1 MLIIYHYKLNSVKYK
16 GENFMKNLNNMF
28 KPESVAVIG
37 ASNTPGKV
45 GYIIVDNLI
54 NDGFE
59 GKIYPVNPKGGEI
72 LGKQAYKNIKDI
84 PEKVDLAIITIPSVF
99 VNDTV
104 KDCGEV
110 SVENMVV
117 ITAGFKE
124 VGEEGAKLEAELTE
138 LGEKYGINIIGPN
151 SLGITDSHTPLNG
164 SFSQMMPPKGNIAF
178 ISQSGAMMVAIIDWS
193 ITSGIGFSKVIS
205 LGNKAGVNEIEL
217 LQYLAEDDETN
228 VIICYLESISDDEDF
243 IRTMRETAVKKPI
256 IILKSGSSSAGAEAA
271 SSHTGALAG
280 SDLAFDTAFGQSGIM
295 RVETMA
301 ELFDLGLAFSKA
313 PLPQGSN
320 VAIITN
326 AGGGGVL
333 TVDAMEKV
341 GLDLVKFD
349 EETTARLK
357 ECIPDEGS
365 ANNPI
370 DVLGDSPVHRYQ
382 ESLDI
387 VLHDEQVDSL
397 IIMVCPT
404 ASADPDGIA
413 QAILDGRKDSKKPI
427 IVVNMGGP
435 TFENAN
441 ELLRENNIPTY
452 VFPETAVH
460 ALSAMTNYAKLED
473 RKYDDI
479 VENITDVD
487 KNAVKEIFDKVISDG
502 RDTLLG
508 SEAYAVAEAYGI
520 SAAPIKLSTSAD
532 EAAELAEEM
541 EFPVVLKIASDKI
554 LHKSDIGGVKVGISS
569 VDEAKEAYD
578 EIIANAKK
586 AHPDIVPDGVEVQK
600 MMESGQEVIVGM
612 IKDKQFGPMIA
623 FGMGGIYVN
632 LIEDV
637 SFKLA
642 KGLSS
647 QEIDEQ
653 IEATK
658 VSQLLKGYRGEA
670 ACDIDEVKEAIK
682 RVARLTLDFP
692 EISELDINPIFVY
705 ENGSS
710 ALDIKIKL

>member
-1 MLIIYHYKLNSVKYK
+1 MKDLNK
-16 GENFMKNLNNMF
+16 MF
-28 KPESVAVIG
+28 KPESVAVMG
-37 ASNTPGKV
+37 ASNQPGKV

-72 LGKQAYKNIKDI
+72 LGKQAYANIKDI

-99 VNDTV
+99 VNETV
-104 KDCGEV
+104 KDCGEAGV
-110 SVENMVV
+110 KNMVV

-124 VGEEGAKLEAELTE
+124 IGGEGVKLEEELTA
-138 LGEKYGINIIGPN
+138 LGKKYNINIIGPN

-193 ITSGIGFSKVIS
+193 VTSGIGFSKVIS

-228 VIICYLESISDDEDF
+228 VIICYLESISENDDF
-243 IRTMRETAVKKPI
+243 VRTMRETAVKKPI

-271 SSHTGALAG
+271 SSHAGALAG
-280 SDLAFDTAFGQSGIM
+280 SDLAFDTAFKQSGIM

-313 PLPQGSN
+313 PLPEGSN

-333 TVDAMEKV
+333 TVDAMEKA

-349 EETTARLK
+349 EETTAKLK
-357 ECIPDEGS
+357 GCIPEEGS

-370 DVLGDSPVHRYQ
+370 DVLGDAPVQRYQ

-387 VLHDEQVDSL
+387 VLHDELVDSL
-397 IIMVCPT
+397 IVMVCPT

-413 QAILDGRKDSKKPI
+413 QAILNGRKESKKPI

-435 TFENAN
+435 SFEDAN
-441 ELLRENNIPTY
+441 ELLRENGIPTY
-452 VFPETAVH
+452 VFPETAVY
-460 ALSAMTNYAKLED
+460 ALSAMTKFAKLGD
-473 RKYDDI
+473 KKYDNVVDKI
-479 VENITDVD
+479 ADVD
-487 KNAVKEIFDKVISDG
+487 KDAVQAIFEKVKADG

-532 EAAELAEEM
+532 EAAKLAEEM

-569 VDEAKEAYD
+569 AEEAKETYE

-600 MMESGQEVIVGM
+600 MMDSGEEVIVGM
-612 IKDKQFGPMIA
+612 IRDKQFGPMIA

-647 QEIDEQ
+647 EEIEEQ
-653 IEATK
+653 IDSTK
-658 VSQLLKGYRGEA
+658 VSKLLEGYRGEA
-670 ACDIDEVKEAIK
+670 ACDVEEVREAIK

-705 ENGSS
+705 EKGSS

>member
-1 MLIIYHYKLNSVKYK
+1 MIDLNK
-16 GENFMKNLNNMF
+16 MF

-59 GKIYPVNPKGGEI
+59 GAIYPVNPKGGEI
-72 LGKQAYKNIKDI
+72 LGKTAYASIKDI

-104 KDCGEV
+104 RDCGEAG
-110 SVENMVV
+110 VENLVV

-124 VGEEGAKLEAELTE
+124 VGEEGAKLEAELTA
-138 LGEKYGINIIGPN
+138 LGKEYGINIIGPN

-164 SFSQMMPPKGNIAF
+164 SFSQMMPPTGNIAF

-228 VIICYLESISDDEDF
+228 VIICYLESISDDDDF
-243 IRTMRETAVKKPI
+243 VRTMRETAVKKPI
-256 IILKSGSSSAGAEAA
+256 IILKSGSSSAGAQAA

-301 ELFDLGLAFSKA
+301 ELFDIGLAFSKA
-313 PLPQGSN
+313 PLPEGSN

-349 EETTARLK
+349 EETTKRLK
-357 ECIPDEGS
+357 DCIPDEGS

-370 DVLGDSPVHRYQ
+370 DVLGDAPVNRYQ

-387 VLHDEQVDSL
+387 VLHDEKVDSL
-397 IIMVCPT
+397 IVMVCPT

-441 ELLRENNIPTY
+441 EVLRENNIPTY
-452 VFPETAVH
+452 VFPETAVQ
-460 ALSAMTNYAKLED
+460 ALSAMTNFAKLGE
-473 RKYDDI
+473 RKYDDV
-479 VENITDVD
+479 VENINDVD
-487 KNAVKEIFDKVISDG
+487 KDAVKAIFDKVKADG

-554 LHKSDIGGVKVGISS
+554 LHKSDIGGVKVGIATP
-569 VDEAKEAYD
+569 EETKAAYD
-578 EIIANAKK
+578 EIIANAKA

-600 MMESGQEVIVGM
+600 MMETGQEVIVGM

-653 IEATK
+653 INSTK
-658 VSQLLKGYRGEA
+658 VSKLLEGYRGEA
-670 ACDIDEVKEAIK
+670 ACDIDEVKEAVK

-705 ENGSS
+705 EEGSS

>member
-1 MLIIYHYKLNSVKYK
+1 MIDLNK
-16 GENFMKNLNNMF
+16 MF

-45 GYIIVDNLI
+45 GHIIVDNLI

-59 GKIYPVNPKGGEI
+59 GAIYPVNPKGGEI
-72 LGKQAYKNIKDI
+72 LGKKAYANIKDI
-84 PEKVDLAIITIPSVF
+84 PEKVDLAIITIPVAF
-99 VNDTV
+99 VNPAV
-104 KDCGEV
+104 KECGEAG
-110 SVENMVV
+110 VENMVV

-124 VGEEGAKLEAELTE
+124 VGGEGAKLEAELTA
-138 LGEKYGINIIGPN
+138 LGEEYGINIIGPN

-164 SFSQMMPPKGNIAF
+164 SFSQMMPPTGNMAF

-193 ITSGIGFSKVIS
+193 VTSGIGFSKVIS
-205 LGNKAGVNEIEL
+205 LGNKAGVSEIEL

-243 IRTMRETAVKKPI
+243 VRTMRETALKKPI
-256 IILKSGSSSAGAEAA
+256 IVLKSGSSSAGAAAA

-280 SDLAFDTAFGQSGIM
+280 SDLAFDTAFRQSGIM

-313 PLPQGSN
+313 PLPRGDN

-341 GLDLVKFD
+341 GLKLVEFD

-357 ECIPDEGS
+357 ECVTEEGS
-365 ANNPI
+365 AKNPI
-370 DVLGDSPVHRYQ
+370 DVLGDAPVSRYK
-382 ESLDI
+382 ESLEI
-387 VLHDEQVDSL
+387 VLSQDEVDSL
-397 IIMVCPT
+397 IVMVCPT

-413 QAILDGRKDSKKPI
+413 QAILEERKEFDKPI

-435 TFENAN
+435 SFEAAN
-441 ELLRENNIPTY
+441 EALRDNGVPTY
-452 VFPETAVH
+452 VFPETAVT
-460 ALSAMTNYAKLED
+460 ALEAMTRYAQLEN
-473 RKYDDI
+473 REFDDVI
-479 VENITDVD
+479 EKVDDVD
-487 KNAVKEIFDKVISDG
+487 KDAVAAIFEKVKADG

-532 EAAELAEEM
+532 EAAQLAEEM

-569 VDEAKEAYD
+569 AEETKATFE
-578 EIIANAKK
+578 EIIANAKA

-600 MMESGQEVIVGM
+600 MMDTGEEVIVGM
-612 IKDKQFGPMIA
+612 IRDKQFGPMIA

-637 SFKLA
+637 EFNLA
-642 KGLSS
+642 KGMSS

-653 IEATK
+653 IEKTK
-658 VSQLLKGYRGEA
+658 VSKLLAGYRGEA
-670 ACDIDEVKEAIK
+670 PCDVEEVKEAIK

-705 ENGSS
+705 EEGSS

>member
-1 MLIIYHYKLNSVKYK
+1 MVDLNK
-16 GENFMKNLNNMF
+16 MF

-59 GKIYPVNPKGGEI
+59 GAIYPINPKGGEI
-72 LGKQAYKNIKDI
+72 LGKKAYANIKDV
-84 PEKVDLAIITIPSVF
+84 PEKVDLAIITIPSTL
-99 VNDTV
+99 VNTAV
-104 KDCGEV
+104 EECGEIG
-110 SVENMVV
+110 VENMVV

-124 VGEEGAKLEAELTE
+124 VGDEGAKLEEELTA
-138 LGEKYGINIIGPN
+138 LGKKYGINIIGPN

-164 SFSQMMPPKGNIAF
+164 SFSQMMPPTGNMAF

-193 ITSGIGFSKVIS
+193 VTSGIGFSKVIS

-217 LQYLAEDDETN
+217 LQYLADDDETN
-228 VIICYLESISDDEDF
+228 VIICYLESISEDEDF
-243 IRTMRETAVKKPI
+243 VRTMRETALKKPI

-280 SDLAFDTAFGQSGIM
+280 SDLAFDTSFRQSGII

-313 PLPQGSN
+313 PLPRGDN

-326 AGGGGVL
+326 AGGGGVV
-333 TVDAMEKV
+333 TVDAMEKA
-341 GLDLVKFD
+341 DLKLVQFD
-349 EETTARLK
+349 EETTAKLK
-357 ECIPDEGS
+357 KCVTEEGS
-365 ANNPI
+365 AKNPI
-370 DVLGDSPVHRYQ
+370 DVLGDAPVSRYK
-382 ESLDI
+382 ESLEI
-387 VLHDEQVDSL
+387 VLSQDEVDSL
-397 IIMVCPT
+397 IVMVCPT

-413 QAILDGRKDSKKPI
+413 NAILEERKEFDKPI

-435 TFENAN
+435 SFEKAN
-441 ELLRENNIPTY
+441 EVLRENGVPTY
-452 VFPETAVH
+452 VFPETAVT
-460 ALSAMTNYAKLED
+460 ALKAMTDYAKLQD
-473 RKYDDI
+473 RVYDDV
-479 VENITDVD
+479 VENVTDVD
-487 KNAVKEIFDKVISDG
+487 KDSVKAIFEKVKTDG

-532 EAAELAEEM
+532 EAALLAEEM

-569 VDEAKEAYD
+569 PEEAKATYD
-578 EIIANAKK
+578 EIIANAKA
-586 AHPDIVPDGVEVQK
+586 AHPDIIPDGVEVQK
-600 MMESGQEVIVGM
+600 MMDSGEEVIVGM
-612 IKDKQFGPMIA
+612 IRDKQFGPMIA

-637 SFKLA
+637 SFNLA
-642 KGLSS
+642 KGMSS

-653 IEATK
+653 IDSTK
-658 VSQLLKGYRGEA
+658 VSELLAGYRGEA
-670 ACDIDEVKEAIK
+670 PCDVEEVKEAIK

-705 ENGSS
+705 EEGSS

>member
-1 MLIIYHYKLNSVKYK
+1 MKDLNK
-16 GENFMKNLNNMF
+16 MF
-28 KPESVAVIG
+28 KPDSVAVIG

-45 GYIIVDNLI
+45 GYIIIDNI
-54 NDGFE
+54 ISGGYK
-59 GKIYPVNPKGGEI
+59 GKVYPINPKGGEI
-72 LGKQAYKNIKDI
+72 QGLKAYTNIKDV
-84 PEKVDLAIITIPSVF
+84 PEKVDLVLMSIPAGF
-99 VNDTV
+99 VNESI
-104 KDCGEV
+104 KDCGEAG
-110 SVENMVV
+110 VENMVV
-117 ITAGFKE
+117 ISAGFKE
-124 VGEEGAKLEAELTE
+124 IGEEGAKLEEELVA

-151 SLGITDSHTPLNG
+151 SLGITDSHTPLNS
-164 SFSQMMPPKGNIAF
+164 SFAQMMPPEGNIAF
-178 ISQSGAMMVAIIDWS
+178 ISQSGAMMVALLDWS
-193 ITSGIGFSKVIS
+193 LTSGIGFSKVIS
-205 LGNKAGVNEIEL
+205 LGNKAGVSETEL
-217 LQYLAEDDETN
+217 MNYLAEDPETA
-228 VIICYLESISDDEDF
+228 VIICYLESISDDDNF
-243 IRTMRETAVKKPI
+243 VKAMRETTAKKPI
-256 IILKSGSSSAGAEAA
+256 VVLKSGSSNAGAEAA

-280 SDLAFDTAFGQSGIM
+280 SDLAFDTAFEQSGIL
-295 RVETMA
+295 RVNSMA
-301 ELFDLGLAFSKA
+301 KLFDIGLAFSKA
-313 PLPQGSN
+313 PLPEGNN

-333 TVDAMEKV
+333 TVDEMERQ
-341 GLDLVKFD
+341 GLELVQFD
-349 EETTARLK
+349 DETK
-357 ECIPDEGS
+357 EKLQQCIPDEGS

-370 DVLGDSPVHRYQ
+370 DVLGDAPVQRYK
-382 ESLDI
+382 ETLEI
-387 VLHDEQVDSL
+387 VLKDEQVDSL

-413 QAILDGRKDSKKPI
+413 KAILEERKKFEKPI
-427 IVVNMGGP
+427 LVVNMGGP
-435 TFENAN
+435 SFEAAN
-441 ELLRENNIPTY
+441 EALRSNNVPTY
-452 VFPETAVH
+452 VFPENAVDSL
-460 ALSAMTNYAKLED
+460 AAMTKYAQLESRKL
-473 RKYDDI
+473 DDCI
-479 VENITDVD
+479 DDLANVD
-487 KNAVKEIFDKVISDG
+487 KKAVEEIFAKVKADG

-520 SAAPIKLSTSAD
+520 EAAPIKLATTAD
-532 EAAELAEEM
+532 EASQLAADM

-554 LHKSDIGGVKVGISS
+554 LHKSDIGGVKVGIES
-569 VDEAKEAYD
+569 EKEARATFD

-600 MMESGQEVIVGM
+600 MMETGQEVIVGM

-642 KGLSS
+642 NGISS

-653 IEATK
+653 INNTK
-658 VSQLLKGYRGEA
+658 VSELLKGYRGEA
-670 ACDIDEVKEAIK
+670 PCDIDAVKEAIK

>member
-1 MLIIYHYKLNSVKYK
+1 MKDLNK
-16 GENFMKNLNNMF
+16 MF

-54 NDGFE
+54 NDGFKGE
-59 GKIYPVNPKGGEI
+59 IYPVNPKGGEI
-72 LGKQAYKNIKDI
+72 LGKKAYASIKDI

-110 SVENMVV
+110 GVENMVV

-124 VGEEGAKLEAELTE
+124 VGGEGIKLEAELTA

-164 SFSQMMPPKGNIAF
+164 SFSQMMPPEGNIAF

-193 ITSGIGFSKVIS
+193 VTSGIGFSKVIS

-217 LQYLAEDDETN
+217 LQYLADDDETN
-228 VIICYLESISDDEDF
+228 VIICYLESISDDDDF
-243 IRTMRETAVKKPI
+243 VRTMRETAVKKPI
-256 IILKSGSSSAGAEAA
+256 IVLKSGSSSAGAEAA

-333 TVDAMEKV
+333 TVDAMEKA

-349 EETTARLK
+349 EETTAKLK
-357 ECIPDEGS
+357 E
-365 ANNPI
+365 NPI
-370 DVLGDSPVHRYQ
+370 DVLGDAPVQRYQ

-387 VLHDEQVDSL
+387 VLHDERVDSL
-397 IIMVCPT
+397 IVMVCPT

-413 QAILDGRKDSKKPI
+413 QAILDGRRDSKKPI

-435 TFENAN
+435 SFEDAN
-441 ELLRENNIPTY
+441 ELLRENHIPTY
-452 VFPETAVH
+452 VFPETAVD
-460 ALSAMTNYAKLED
+460 ALAAMTKFAKLGD
-473 RKYDDI
+473 REYDDV
-479 VENITDVD
+479 VEKISDVD
-487 KNAVKEIFDKVISDG
+487 KDAVKAIFDKVKADG

-569 VDEAKEAYD
+569 AEEAKKTYE

-600 MMESGQEVIVGM
+600 MMDSGEEVIVGM
-612 IKDKQFGPMIA
+612 IRDQQFGPMIA

-637 SFKLA
+637 SFNLA

-647 QEIDEQ
+647 QEIEKQ
-653 IEATK
+653 IKSTK
-658 VSQLLKGYRGEA
+658 VSKLLEGYRGEA
-670 ACDIDEVKEAIK
+670 PCDVEEVREAIK

-705 ENGSS
+705 EKGSS

>member
-1 MLIIYHYKLNSVKYK
+1 
-16 GENFMKNLNNMF
+16 MKDLERMF

-59 GKIYPVNPKGGEI
+59 GEIYPVNPKGGEI
-72 LGKQAYKNIKDI
+72 LGKKAYKNITEI
-84 PEKVDLAIITIPSVF
+84 PGDVDLAIITIPSPF
-99 VNDTV
+99 VNPTV
-104 KDCGEV
+104 KECGEKG
-110 SVENMVV
+110 VENMVV

-124 VGEEGAKLEAELTE
+124 IGGEGAKLEAELTA
-138 LGEKYGINIIGPN
+138 LGEEYGINIIGPN

-164 SFSQMMPPKGNIAF
+164 SFSQMMPPTGNIAF

-193 ITSGIGFSKVIS
+193 VTSGIGFSKVIS

-217 LQYLAEDDETN
+217 LQYLAEDDETA

-243 IRTMRETAVKKPI
+243 VRTMRETAVKKPI

-280 SDLAFDTAFGQSGIM
+280 SDLAFDTSFRQSGIM

-313 PLPQGSN
+313 PLPKGDN

-341 GLDLVKFD
+341 GLQLVQFD

-357 ECIPDEGS
+357 ECVTDEGS
-365 ANNPI
+365 AKNPI
-370 DVLGDSPVHRYQ
+370 DVLGDAPVSRYK
-382 ESLDI
+382 ESLEI
-387 VLHDEQVDSL
+387 VLANEDVDSL

-413 QAILDGRKDSKKPI
+413 QAILEERKEFDKPI

-435 TFENAN
+435 SFEAAN
-441 ELLRENNIPTY
+441 EALRANGVPTY
-452 VFPETAVH
+452 VFPETAVT
-460 ALSAMTNYAKLED
+460 ALEAMTRYAQLPA
-473 RKYDDI
+473 RQYDDV
-479 VENITDVD
+479 VEKIDDVD
-487 KNAVKEIFDKVISDG
+487 KDAVKAIFEKVTADG

-532 EAAELAEEM
+532 EAAKLAREM

-554 LHKSDIGGVKVGISS
+554 LHKSDIGGVKVGIETE
-569 VDEAKEAYD
+569 DEAKAAYD
-578 EIIANAKK
+578 EIIANAKA
-586 AHPDIVPDGVEVQK
+586 AHPDIIPDGVEVQK
-600 MMESGQEVIVGM
+600 MMDSGEEVIVGM

-637 SFKLA
+637 SFNLA

-653 IEATK
+653 IESTK
-658 VSQLLKGYRGEA
+658 VSKLLEGYRGEA
-670 ACDIDEVKEAIK
+670 PCDIEEVKEAIK

-692 EISELDINPIFVY
+692 EITELDINPIFVY
-705 ENGSS
+705 EEGSS

>member
-1 MLIIYHYKLNSVKYK
+1 MLTKLQ
-16 GENFMKNLNNMF
+16 GEKLMKDLNKMF

-59 GKIYPVNPKGGEI
+59 GEIYPVNPKGGEI
-72 LGKQAYKNIKDI
+72 LGKKAYKNITEI
-84 PEKVDLAIITIPSVF
+84 PGDVDLAIITIPSPL
-99 VNDTV
+99 VNPAV
-104 KDCGEV
+104 KECGEKGV
-110 SVENMVV
+110 KNMVV

-124 VGEEGAKLEAELTE
+124 VGGEGAKLEAELTA
-138 LGEKYGINIIGPN
+138 LGEEYGINIIGPN

-164 SFSQMMPPKGNIAF
+164 SFSQMMPPTGNIAF

-193 ITSGIGFSKVIS
+193 VTSGIGFSKVIS
-205 LGNKAGVNEIEL
+205 LGNKAGVTEIEL
-217 LQYLAEDDETN
+217 LEFLAEDDETA

-243 IRTMRETAVKKPI
+243 VRTMRKTAVKKPI

-280 SDLAFDTAFGQSGIM
+280 SDLAFDTAFHQSGIM

-313 PLPQGSN
+313 PLPKGDH

-333 TVDAMEKV
+333 TVDAMEKA
-341 GLDLVKFD
+341 GLELVQFD
-349 EETTARLK
+349 EETTAKLK
-357 ECIPDEGS
+357 ECVTEEGS
-365 ANNPI
+365 AKNPI
-370 DVLGDSPVHRYQ
+370 DVLGDAPVSRYK
-382 ESLDI
+382 ESLEI
-387 VLHDEQVDSL
+387 VLAHDEVDSL

-413 QAILDGRKDSKKPI
+413 QAILEERKEFDKPI

-435 TFENAN
+435 SFEAAN
-441 ELLRENNIPTY
+441 EALRANGVPTY
-452 VFPETAVH
+452 VFPETAVT
-460 ALSAMTNYAKLED
+460 ALEAMTRYAKLED
-473 RKYDDI
+473 RQYDDVI
-479 VENITDVD
+479 ESIDDVD
-487 KNAVKEIFDKVISDG
+487 KDAVKAIFDKVTADG

-508 SEAYAVAEAYGI
+508 SEAYGI

-532 EAAELAEEM
+532 EAAELAKDM

-554 LHKSDIGGVKVGISS
+554 LHKSDIGGVKVGIENEE
-569 VDEAKEAYD
+569 EAKAAYD
-578 EIIANAKK
+578 EIIANAKA
-586 AHPDIVPDGVEVQK
+586 AHPDIIPDGVEVQK
-600 MMESGQEVIVGM
+600 MMDSGEEVIVGM

-637 SFKLA
+637 AFNLA
-642 KGLSS
+642 KGMSS

-653 IEATK
+653 IEKTK
-658 VSQLLKGYRGEA
+658 VSELLKGYRGEA
-670 ACDIDEVKEAIK
+670 PCDIEEVKQAIK

-692 EISELDINPIFVY
+692 EITELDINPIFVY
-705 ENGSS
+705 EEGSS

>member
-1 MLIIYHYKLNSVKYK
+1 
-16 GENFMKNLNNMF
+16 MF
-28 KPESVAVIG
+28 KPDSVAVIG

-72 LGKQAYKNIKDI
+72 LGKQAYANIKDI

-104 KDCGEV
+104 RDCGEAG
-110 SVENMVV
+110 VENMVV

-124 VGEEGAKLEAELTE
+124 IGGEGVKLEAELTA
-138 LGEKYGINIIGPN
+138 LGKEYGINIIGPN

-164 SFSQMMPPKGNIAF
+164 SFSQMMPPTGNIAF

-193 ITSGIGFSKVIS
+193 VTSGIGFSKVIS

-243 IRTMRETAVKKPI
+243 VRTMRETAVKKPI
-256 IILKSGSSSAGAEAA
+256 IVLKSGSSSAGAEAA

-349 EETTARLK
+349 DETTAKLK

-370 DVLGDSPVHRYQ
+370 DVLGDAPVQRYQ

-387 VLHDEQVDSL
+387 VLHDERVDSL
-397 IIMVCPT
+397 IVMVCPT

-435 TFENAN
+435 SFEDAN
-441 ELLRENNIPTY
+441 ELLRENGIPTY

-460 ALSAMTNYAKLED
+460 ALSAMTNFAKLGDKE
-473 RKYDDI
+473 YDD
-479 VENITDVD
+479 VVDNVTDVD
-487 KNAVKEIFDKVISDG
+487 KDAVQAIFDKVKADG

-569 VDEAKEAYD
+569 AEETKKVFD
-578 EIIANAKK
+578 EIMANAKA
-586 AHPDIVPDGVEVQK
+586 AHPDIVPDGIEVQK
-600 MMESGQEVIVGM
+600 MMDSGEEVIVGM
-612 IKDKQFGPMIA
+612 IRDKQFGPMIA

-647 QEIDEQ
+647 AEIEEQ
-653 IEATK
+653 IESTK
-658 VSQLLKGYRGEA
+658 VSKLLAGYRGEA
-670 ACDIDEVKEAIK
+670 ACDVDEVKEAIK

-705 ENGSS
+705 EEGSS

>member
-1 MLIIYHYKLNSVKYK
+1 MKDLNK
-16 GENFMKNLNNMF
+16 MF

-37 ASNTPGKV
+37 ASNQPGKV

-72 LGKQAYKNIKDI
+72 LGKQAYANIKDI

-99 VNDTV
+99 VNETV
-104 KDCGEV
+104 KDCGEAGV
-110 SVENMVV
+110 KNMVV

-124 VGEEGAKLEAELTE
+124 IGGEGVKLEEELTA
-138 LGEKYGINIIGPN
+138 LGKKYNINIIGPN

-193 ITSGIGFSKVIS
+193 VTSGIGFSKVIS

-228 VIICYLESISDDEDF
+228 VIICYLESISENDDF
-243 IRTMRETAVKKPI
+243 VRTMRETAVKKPI

-280 SDLAFDTAFGQSGIM
+280 SDLAFDTAFKQSGIM

-313 PLPQGSN
+313 PLPEGSN

-333 TVDAMEKV
+333 TVDAMEKA

-349 EETTARLK
+349 EETTAKLK
-357 ECIPDEGS
+357 GCIPEEGS

-370 DVLGDSPVHRYQ
+370 DVLGDAPVQRYQ

-387 VLHDEQVDSL
+387 VLHDELVDSL
-397 IIMVCPT
+397 IVMVCPT

-413 QAILDGRKDSKKPI
+413 QAILNGRKESKKPI

-435 TFENAN
+435 SFEDAN
-441 ELLRENNIPTY
+441 ELLRENGIPTY
-452 VFPETAVH
+452 VFPETAVY
-460 ALSAMTNYAKLED
+460 ALSAMTKFAKLGD
-473 RKYDDI
+473 KKYDD
-479 VENITDVD
+479 VVDKITDVD
-487 KNAVKEIFDKVISDG
+487 KDAVQAIFEKVKADG

-532 EAAELAEEM
+532 EAAKLAEEM

-569 VDEAKEAYD
+569 AEEAKETYE

-600 MMESGQEVIVGM
+600 MMDSGEEVIVGM
-612 IKDKQFGPMIA
+612 IRDKQFGPMIA

-647 QEIDEQ
+647 EEIEEQ
-653 IEATK
+653 IDSTK
-658 VSQLLKGYRGEA
+658 VSKLLEGYRGEA
-670 ACDIDEVKEAIK
+670 ACDVEEVREAIK

-705 ENGSS
+705 EKGSS

>member
-1 MLIIYHYKLNSVKYK
+1 
-16 GENFMKNLNNMF
+16 MKDLTKMF

-59 GKIYPVNPKGGEI
+59 GEIYPVNPKGGEI
-72 LGKQAYKNIKDI
+72 LGKKAYANIKDI
-84 PEKVDLAIITIPSVF
+84 EGKVDLVIITIPSPF
-99 VNDTV
+99 VNTAV
-104 KDCGEV
+104 KECGEV
-110 SVENMVV
+110 GIENMVV

-124 VGEEGAKLEAELTE
+124 VGEEGAKLEAELTA
-138 LGEKYGINIIGPN
+138 LGEEYGINIIGPN

-164 SFSQMMPPKGNIAF
+164 SFSQMMPPTGNIAF

-193 ITSGIGFSKVIS
+193 VTSGIGFSKVIS
-205 LGNKAGVNEIEL
+205 LGNKAGVTEIEL

-243 IRTMRETAVKKPI
+243 VRTMRETAAKKPI
-256 IILKSGSSSAGAEAA
+256 IILKSGSSSAGAAAA

-280 SDLAFDTAFGQSGIM
+280 SDLAFDTAFHQSGIM

-313 PLPQGSN
+313 PLPKGDN

-333 TVDAMEKV
+333 TVDAMEKA
-341 GLDLVKFD
+341 GLNLVQFD
-349 EETTARLK
+349 EETTAKLK
-357 ECIPDEGS
+357 ECVTDEGS
-365 ANNPI
+365 AKNPI
-370 DVLGDSPVHRYQ
+370 DVLGDAPVSRYK
-382 ESLDI
+382 ESLEL
-387 VLHDEQVDSL
+387 VLGYDDVDSL

-413 QAILDGRKDSKKPI
+413 QAILEERKEFDKPI

-435 TFENAN
+435 SFEAAN
-441 ELLRENNIPTY
+441 EALRANGVPTY
-452 VFPETAVH
+452 VFPETAVT
-460 ALSAMTNYAKLED
+460 ALEAMTRYAKLEE
-473 RKYDDI
+473 RVYDDVI
-479 VENITDVD
+479 EKVDDVD
-487 KNAVKEIFDKVISDG
+487 KDAVKAIFDKVVADG

-554 LHKSDIGGVKVGISS
+554 LHKIENA
-569 VDEAKEAYD
+569 DEAKAAYD
-578 EIIANAKK
+578 EIIANAKA
-586 AHPDIVPDGVEVQK
+586 AHPDIIPDGVEVQK
-600 MMESGQEVIVGM
+600 MMDSGEEVIVGM

-637 SFKLA
+637 AFNLA
-642 KGLSS
+642 KGMSS

-653 IEATK
+653 IEKTK
-658 VSQLLKGYRGEA
+658 VSKLLEGYRGEA
-670 ACDIDEVKEAIK
+670 PCDIEEVKEAIK

-692 EISELDINPIFVY
+692 EITELDINPIFVY
-705 ENGSS
+705 EEGSS

>member
-1 MLIIYHYKLNSVKYK
+1 
-16 GENFMKNLNNMF
+16 MKNLNKMF

-72 LGKQAYKNIKDI
+72 LGKQAYASIKDI

-99 VNDTV
+99 VNETV

-110 SVENMVV
+110 DVENMVV

-124 VGEEGAKLEAELTE
+124 VGEEGAKLEAELTA

-193 ITSGIGFSKVIS
+193 VTSGIGFSKVIS

-217 LQYLAEDDETN
+217 LQYLADDDETN

-313 PLPQGSN
+313 PLPEGKN

-333 TVDAMEKV
+333 TVDAMEKA

-349 EETTARLK
+349 EETTAKLK

-370 DVLGDSPVHRYQ
+370 DVLGDAPVDRYK

-387 VLHDEQVDSL
+387 VLHDERVDSL
-397 IIMVCPT
+397 IVMVCPT

-435 TFENAN
+435 SFEDAN
-441 ELLRENNIPTY
+441 NLLRDNHIPTY

-460 ALSAMTNYAKLED
+460 ALAAMTKFAKLEE
-473 RKYDDI
+473 RKYDDV

-487 KNAVKEIFDKVISDG
+487 KDAVKAIFDKVTADG

-532 EAAELAEEM
+532 EAAQLAEEM

-554 LHKSDIGGVKVGISS
+554 LHKSDIGGVKVGIATP
-569 VDEAKEAYD
+569 DEAKEAYD
-578 EIIANAKK
+578 EIIANANK

-600 MMESGQEVIVGM
+600 MMETGQEVIVGM

-658 VSQLLKGYRGEA
+658 VSELLKGYRGEA
-670 ACDIDEVKEAIK
+670 ACDIEEVKEAIK

-705 ENGSS
+705 EEGSS

>member
-1 MLIIYHYKLNSVKYK
+1 
-16 GENFMKNLNNMF
+16 
-28 KPESVAVIG
+28 
-37 ASNTPGKV
+37 
-45 GYIIVDNLI
+45 
-54 NDGFE
+54 
-59 GKIYPVNPKGGEI
+59 
-72 LGKQAYKNIKDI
+72 
-84 PEKVDLAIITIPSVF
+84 
-99 VNDTV
+99 
-104 KDCGEV
+104 
-110 SVENMVV
+110 
-117 ITAGFKE
+117 
-124 VGEEGAKLEAELTE
+124 
-138 LGEKYGINIIGPN
+138 
-151 SLGITDSHTPLNG
+151 
-164 SFSQMMPPKGNIAF
+164 MMPPKGNIAF

-193 ITSGIGFSKVIS
+193 VTSGIGFSKVIS

-228 VIICYLESISDDEDF
+228 VIICYLESISDDDDF
-243 IRTMRETAVKKPI
+243 VRTMRETAVKKPI
-256 IILKSGSSSAGAEAA
+256 IVLKSGSSSAGAEAA

-313 PLPQGSN
+313 PLPKGSN

-349 EETTARLK
+349 DETTAKLK
-357 ECIPDEGS
+357 ECSPDEGS

-370 DVLGDSPVHRYQ
+370 DVLGDAPVDRYK

-387 VLHDEQVDSL
+387 VLHDERVDSL
-397 IIMVCPT
+397 IVMVCPT

-435 TFENAN
+435 SFEDAN
-441 ELLRENNIPTY
+441 ELLRENHIPTY
-452 VFPETAVH
+452 VFPETAVD
-460 ALSAMTNYAKLED
+460 ALVAKTQFAKLGE
-473 RKYDDI
+473 RQYDD
-479 VENITDVD
+479 VVDNISDVD
-487 KNAVKEIFDKVISDG
+487 KDAVKAIFDKVKADG

-520 SAAPIKLSTSAD
+520 SAAPIKLSTSAE

-554 LHKSDIGGVKVGISS
+554 LHKSDIGGVKVGISNAE
-569 VDEAKEAYD
+569 EAKETYE
-578 EIIANAKK
+578 EIIANAKA

-600 MMESGQEVIVGM
+600 MMDSGEEVIVGM
-612 IKDKQFGPMIA
+612 IRDKQFGPMIA

-647 QEIDEQ
+647 EEIDEQ
-653 IEATK
+653 IESTK
-658 VSQLLKGYRGEA
+658 VSKLLAGYRGEA
-670 ACDIDEVKEAIK
+670 ACDVEEVKEAIK

-705 ENGSS
+705 EEGSS

>member
-1 MLIIYHYKLNSVKYK
+1 MKDLNK
-16 GENFMKNLNNMF
+16 MF

-59 GKIYPVNPKGGEI
+59 GEIYPVNPKGGEI
-72 LGKQAYKNIKDI
+72 LGKKAYANIKDV
-84 PEKVDLAIITIPSVF
+84 PGKVDLVIITIPSPF
-99 VNDTV
+99 VNPAV
-104 KDCGEV
+104 KECGEV
-110 SVENMVV
+110 GIENMVV

-124 VGEEGAKLEAELTE
+124 VGGEGAKLEAELTA
-138 LGEKYGINIIGPN
+138 LGEEYGINIIGPN

-164 SFSQMMPPKGNIAF
+164 SFSQMMPPTGNISF

-193 ITSGIGFSKVIS
+193 VTSGIGFSKVIS
-205 LGNKAGVNEIEL
+205 LGNKAGVTEIEL

-243 IRTMRETAVKKPI
+243 IRTMRETAHKKPI

-280 SDLAFDTAFGQSGIM
+280 SDLAFDTAFHQSGIM

-313 PLPQGSN
+313 PLPQGDN

-333 TVDAMEKV
+333 TVDAMEKA
-341 GLDLVKFD
+341 GLKLVQFD
-349 EETTARLK
+349 EETTEKLK
-357 ECIPDEGS
+357 KCVTEEGS
-365 ANNPI
+365 AKNPI
-370 DVLGDSPVHRYQ
+370 DVLGDAPVSRYK
-382 ESLDI
+382 ESLEI
-387 VLHDEQVDSL
+387 VLANDDVDSL

-413 QAILDGRKDSKKPI
+413 NAILEERKEFDKPI

-435 TFENAN
+435 SFEAAN
-441 ELLRENNIPTY
+441 EALRDNGVPTY
-452 VFPETAVH
+452 VFPETAVK
-460 ALSAMTNYAKLED
+460 ALEAMTKYAKLEQ
-473 RKYDDI
+473 REYDDVI
-479 VENITDVD
+479 EGITDVD
-487 KNAVKEIFDKVISDG
+487 KDAVTTIFDKVKADG

-532 EAAELAEEM
+532 EAAKLAEEM

-554 LHKSDIGGVKVGISS
+554 LHKSDIGGVKVGIEN

-586 AHPDIVPDGVEVQK
+586 AHPDIIPDGVEVQK
-600 MMESGQEVIVGM
+600 MMDSGEEVIVGM

-637 SFKLA
+637 AFNLA
-642 KGLSS
+642 KGMSS

-653 IEATK
+653 IEKTK

-670 ACDIDEVKEAIK
+670 PCDIDEVKEAIK

-692 EISELDINPIFVY
+692 EITELDINPIFVY
-705 ENGSS
+705 EKGSS

>member
-1 MLIIYHYKLNSVKYK
+1 
-16 GENFMKNLNNMF
+16 MKDLTKMF

-59 GKIYPVNPKGGEI
+59 GEIYPVNPKGGEI
-72 LGKQAYKNIKDI
+72 LGKTAYANIKDV
-84 PEKVDLAIITIPSVF
+84 PGKVDLVIITIPSPF
-99 VNDTV
+99 VNAAV
-104 KDCGEV
+104 KECGEV
-110 SVENMVV
+110 GIENMVV

-124 VGEEGAKLEAELTE
+124 VGEEGAKLEAELTA
-138 LGEKYGINIIGPN
+138 LGEEYGINIIGPN

-164 SFSQMMPPKGNIAF
+164 SFSQMMPPTGNIAF

-193 ITSGIGFSKVIS
+193 VTSGIGFSKVIS
-205 LGNKAGVNEIEL
+205 LGNKAGVTEIEL

-243 IRTMRETAVKKPI
+243 VRTMRETAHKKPI
-256 IILKSGSSSAGAEAA
+256 IILKSGSSSAGAAAA

-280 SDLAFDTAFGQSGIM
+280 SDLAFDTAFHQSGIM

-313 PLPQGSN
+313 PLPKGDN

-333 TVDAMEKV
+333 TVDAMEKA
-341 GLDLVKFD
+341 GLNLVQFD
-349 EETTARLK
+349 EETTAKLK
-357 ECIPDEGS
+357 KCVTDEGS
-365 ANNPI
+365 AKNPI
-370 DVLGDSPVHRYQ
+370 DVLGDAPVSRYK
-382 ESLDI
+382 ESLEL
-387 VLHDEQVDSL
+387 VLGYEDVDSL

-413 QAILDGRKDSKKPI
+413 NAILEERKEFDKPI

-435 TFENAN
+435 SFEAAN
-441 ELLRENNIPTY
+441 EALRANGVPTY
-452 VFPETAVH
+452 VFPETAVT
-460 ALSAMTNYAKLED
+460 ALEAMTRYARLED
-473 RKYDDI
+473 RVYDDVI
-479 VENITDVD
+479 ENVDDVD
-487 KNAVKEIFDKVISDG
+487 KDAVKAIFDKVVADG

-554 LHKSDIGGVKVGISS
+554 LHKSDIGGVKVGIENA
-569 VDEAKEAYD
+569 DEAND

-586 AHPDIVPDGVEVQK
+586 AHPDIIPDGVEVQK
-600 MMESGQEVIVGM
+600 MMDSGEEVIVGM

-637 SFKLA
+637 AFNLA
-642 KGLSS
+642 KGMSS

-653 IEATK
+653 IEKTK
-658 VSQLLKGYRGEA
+658 VSKLLAGYRGEA
-670 ACDIDEVKEAIK
+670 PCDVEEVKEAIK

-692 EISELDINPIFVY
+692 EITELDINPIFVY
-705 ENGSS
+705 EEGSS

>member
-1 MLIIYHYKLNSVKYK
+1 MKDLNK
-16 GENFMKNLNNMF
+16 MF
-28 KPESVAVIG
+28 KPESVAIIG
-37 ASNTPGKV
+37 ASSTSGKV
-45 GYIIVDNLI
+45 GHIIVDNLI
-54 NDGFE
+54 NDGFKGE
-59 GKIYPVNPKGGEI
+59 IYPVNPKGGEI
-72 LGKQAYKNIKDI
+72 LGKTAYASIKDI
-84 PEKVDLAIITIPSVF
+84 PKTVDLAIITIPSVF

-104 KDCGEV
+104 RDCGEIGV
-110 SVENMVV
+110 KNIVV

-124 VGEEGAKLEAELTE
+124 VGEEGAKLEAELTK
-138 LGEKYGINIIGPN
+138 LGEEYGINIIGPN

-164 SFSQMMPPKGNIAF
+164 SFSQMMTPKGNIAF

-217 LQYLAEDDETN
+217 LQYLSEDDETA
-228 VIICYLESISDDEDF
+228 VIICYLESISEDEDF
-243 IRTMRETAVKKPI
+243 IRTMREVAIKKPI

-280 SDLAFDTAFGQSGIM
+280 SDLAFDTAFKQSGII
-295 RVETMA
+295 RIGTMA

-313 PLPQGSN
+313 PLPKGDH

-333 TVDAMEKV
+333 TVDAMEKA
-341 GLDLVKFD
+341 GLKLVQFD
-349 EETTARLK
+349 DETKAKLK

-365 ANNPI
+365 VNNPI
-370 DVLGDSPVHRYQ
+370 DVLGDAPVDRYKK
-382 ESLDI
+382 SLDI
-387 VLHDEQVDSL
+387 VLKDEQVDSL

-413 QAILDGRKDSKKPI
+413 NVILEERHKFNKPI

-435 TFENAN
+435 SFEDANNA
-441 ELLRENNIPTY
+441 LRANDVPTY
-452 VFPETAVH
+452 VFPETAVT
-460 ALSAMTNYAKLED
+460 ALEAMTRFARLED
-473 RKYDDI
+473 RSYDDVI
-479 VENITDVD
+479 EKVSDVD
-487 KNAVKEIFDKVISDG
+487 KNAVRAIFDKVTSAG

-520 SAAPIKLSTSAD
+520 SAAPIRLSKSAE

-554 LHKSDIGGVKVGISS
+554 LHKSDIGGVKVGITNSN
-569 VDEAKEAYD
+569 EAKKAYN

-586 AHPDIVPDGVEVQK
+586 AHPDIIPDGVEVQK
-600 MMESGQEVIVGM
+600 MMDSGEEVIVGM

-637 SFKLA
+637 SFNLA
-642 KGLSS
+642 RGLSS
-647 QEIDEQ
+647 EEIEKQ
-653 IEATK
+653 IESTK
-658 VSQLLKGYRGEA
+658 VSKLLEGYRGEA
-670 ACDIDEVKEAIK
+670 PCDIDEVKEAIK

-705 ENGSS
+705 EKGSS